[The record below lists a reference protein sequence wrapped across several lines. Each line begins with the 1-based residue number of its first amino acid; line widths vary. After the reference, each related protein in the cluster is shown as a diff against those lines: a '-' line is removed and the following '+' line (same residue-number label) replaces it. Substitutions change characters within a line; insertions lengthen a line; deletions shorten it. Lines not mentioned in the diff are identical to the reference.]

1 MRTTAIPGRLMG
13 TTAHLHLPDDLT
25 RPVTELLDRLESM
38 WSRFVPDSDISR
50 LNAAGG
56 RPVVVSAETIGLI
69 SAMVGAHLAT
79 DGAFDTTLLAPL
91 VGLGYATSHDDASA
105 RTTLPAGVAAKGD
118 LGGVLVDHA
127 TRRVALPPGT
137 ILDAGGIGKGRAA
150 DLAVELALRE
160 GAPGAMVE
168 IGGDLRVEGRPEEAD
183 HWTIDV
189 LSPDRSSVTEQ
200 VVLSSGAVATSTD
213 ALRTWISDGRR
224 VHHLIDPVSGRS
236 TDNGVVACTAI
247 ASTATWAEALTKP
260 AFVHGRAA
268 ALTLADR
275 LGVALLVTESNGA
288 VHASGR
294 WGDFARG

>member
-1 MRTTAIPGRLMG
+1 
-13 TTAHLHLPDDLT
+13 
-25 RPVTELLDRLESM
+25 
-38 WSRFVPDSDISR
+38 
-50 LNAAGG
+50 
-56 RPVVVSAETIGLI
+56 
-69 SAMVGAHLAT
+69 
-79 DGAFDTTLLAPL
+79 
-91 VGLGYATSHDDASA
+91 
-105 RTTLPAGVAAKGD
+105 
-118 LGGVLVDHA
+118 
-127 TRRVALPPGT
+127 
-137 ILDAGGIGKGRAA
+137 
-150 DLAVELALRE
+150 
-160 GAPGAMVE
+160 MVE

-189 LSPDRSSVTEQ
+189 LSPDRSLVTEQ

-213 ALRTWISDGRR
+213 ALRNWVHDGRR